1 MALKEKITAAVEEY
15 VSTPEAWDDAQLT
28 IDPASGT
35 VELVEQ
41 EEAEN
46 LPDSIDVYD
55 IMDLVEMDAEGA
67 WKPDAENIAEV
78 AAEYD
83 A

>member
-1 MALKEKITAAVEEY
+1 MTLKEKITAAVEEY

-28 IDPASGT
+28 VNPATGT

-78 AAEYD
+78 GANYIS
-83 A
+83 